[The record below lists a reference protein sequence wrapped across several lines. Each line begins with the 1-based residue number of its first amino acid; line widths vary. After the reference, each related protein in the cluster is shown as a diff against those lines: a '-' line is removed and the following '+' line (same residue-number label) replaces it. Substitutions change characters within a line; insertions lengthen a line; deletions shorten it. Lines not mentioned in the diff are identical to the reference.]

1 MADRRRCALK
11 CVKRFGHFVAAE
23 KVEALI
29 QIVRGQ
35 GPVVGELL
43 VEETVEFVW

>member
-11 CVKRFGHFVAAE
+11 CVKRFGHFVAAG
-23 KVEALI
+23 KVQALI

-43 VEETVEFVW
+43 IEETVQFAW